1 MSRAAKSEQI
11 QRLES
16 EALGILASVG
26 IPVEDKTI
34 RAKQM
39 MAVCLLSVAG
49 ITKSWSEAKGLGDG
63 RPLKTR
69 EIIAFANKHLGEKI
83 SPGSYDDIRRKHL
96 KLMVLA
102 DLIVNSGDNPS
113 KATNDPTRGNALH
126 PDFKKL
132 VQSYG
137 KSAWQKNLT
146 AFNKDRPSLAEV
158 LKRKRNIELIPV
170 KLPGG
175 GKLALSLGK
184 HNELQKAVIE
194 EFLTRYGKGA
204 EVLYVGDTSNKALHM
219 ERGRLAELKFFELS
233 HDELPDVVAYD
244 AKNNW
249 LFLIEAV
256 HSSGPMSEIRVL
268 ELKRLL
274 KNCTAELIFVTAFL
288 SKMAYLKWAKQV
300 AWETEVWIA
309 ESPDHL
315 IHFNGHKFLGPHVSS

>member
-1 MSRAAKSEQI
+1 MSAAKSARVH
-11 QRLES
+11 RLET
-16 EALGILASVG
+16 EALVILASVG
-26 IPVEDKTI
+26 IPVDDKTI

-39 MAVCLLSVAG
+39 MAVCFLSVAG
-49 ITKSWSEAKGLGDG
+49 VTKAWTEAKGLDD
-63 RPLKTR
+63 RRHLKTR
-69 EIIAFANKHLGEKI
+69 EIIAFANQHLEEKI

-102 DLIVNSGDNPS
+102 DLIVNSGINPS
-113 KATNDPTRGNALH
+113 AATNDPTRGNALH

-132 VQSYG
+132 VRTYG
-137 KSAWQKNLT
+137 TPAWKKALA
-146 AFNKDRPSLAEV
+146 AFNKDKPSLAEV
-158 LKRKRNIELIPV
+158 LKRKRNLELIPV

-175 GKLALSLGK
+175 GVLKLSLGK

-194 EFLTRYGKGA
+194 EFLTRYGQGA
-204 EVLYVGDTSNKALHM
+204 EVLYVGDTSNKALHL
-219 ERGRLAELKFFELS
+219 ERKRLAQLKFIELS

-268 ELKRLL
+268 ELRRILV
-274 KNCTAELIFVTAFL
+274 NCTAELIFVTAFL
-288 SKMAYLKWAKQV
+288 TKKDYLKWAKHL
-300 AWETEVWIA
+300 AWETEAWIA

-315 IHFNGHKFLGPHVSS
+315 IHFNGYKFLGPHVAG

>member
-1 MSRAAKSEQI
+1 MSPSAKSAQV
-11 QRLES
+11 QRLEA
-16 EALGILASVG
+16 EALDILESVG
-26 IPVEDKTI
+26 IPVNDKTV

-49 ITKSWSEAKGLGDG
+49 VTKAWSEAMGLDD
-63 RPLKTR
+63 RRHLKTR
-69 EIIAFANKHLGEKI
+69 EIIAFANQHLQEKI

-102 DLIVNSGDNPS
+102 DLIVNSGINPS
-113 KATNDPTRGNALH
+113 AATNDPTRGNALH

-132 VQSYG
+132 VRTYG
-137 KSAWQKNLT
+137 TPAWKKALA
-146 AFNKDRPSLAEV
+146 AFNKGKPSLAEV
-158 LKRKRNIELIPV
+158 LKRKRNLDLIPV

-175 GKLALSLGK
+175 GALNLSLGK
-184 HNELQKAVIE
+184 HNELQKAVLE

-204 EVLYVGDTSNKALHM
+204 EVLYIGDTSNKALHL
-219 ERGRLAELKFFELS
+219 ERDRLAQLKFIELS

-268 ELKRLL
+268 ELKRILV
-274 KNCTAELIFVTAFL
+274 NCTAELIFVTAFL
-288 SKMAYLKWAKQV
+288 TKKDYLKWAKQV

-315 IHFNGHKFLGPHVSS
+315 IHFNGHKFLGPHVAT